1 MTTEISRTTPF
12 TISSERPIRINESF
26 GIVIP
31 QIVSCKTVPGI
42 SLFHNCGGGNFSGG
56 TADQFDPPRRARL
69 NLISK
74 NHFIEIFHIATS
86 LENCQKIYPEIPV
99 DM

>member
-1 MTTEISRTTPF
+1 MSHIPE
-12 TISSERPIRINESF
+12 
-26 GIVIP
+26 IVIV
-31 QIVSCKTVPGI
+31 QILCYKTVPGI

-74 NHFIEIFHIATS
+74 NHFINIFILQIPLKTQ
-86 LENCQKIYPEIPV
+86 QKRNPEIP
-99 DM
+99 MNF

>member
-1 MTTEISRTTPF
+1 M
-12 TISSERPIRINESF
+12 PIL
-26 GIVIP
+26 
-31 QIVSCKTVPGI
+31 CYKTVPGI

-74 NHFIEIFHIATS
+74 NYFINIFYIANS
-86 LENCQKIYPEIPV
+86 LTEKEPGNSDELLKTIILANFHASPFISPCHSKT
-99 DM
+99 D